1 MTAGTGTAS
10 ASATQER
17 TDTVSAPTG
26 TPLLSVRN
34 LSVHFPLKRGF
45 IVQREVAR
53 VRAVDGISFD
63 IYPGETLGLVGE
75 SGSGKTTAAK
85 AVIQLRK
92 PDSGSIMFDGQEL
105 LGMSNYELRPIRR
118 KMGMVFQDPYGSLN
132 PRMRAGDIVGEP
144 LKVHGLAESGD
155 DYRTQVSALLTTV
168 GLSPGMAE
176 RYPNEFSGG
185 QRQRLGVARAIAAK
199 PSLLVLDEAV
209 SALDVSIQAQILNLL
224 QDLQDQYNLAYLF
237 IAHDL
242 SVVRHISDR
251 VAVMYLGRIVETAY
265 SKDLYENPLHPYT
278 QALLSAIPT
287 PNPRLE
293 QSRTRIILQGDLPSP
308 MAPPSGCH
316 FHTRCPIATEACS
329 LTDPDLRQLAPNQAA
344 ACLLA
349 TGYDA
354 APSPVSRV

>member
-1 MTAGTGTAS
+1 MTVETHRAQGTKGREDSNAFDAVGLSGTA
-10 ASATQER
+10 
-17 TDTVSAPTG
+17 
-26 TPLLSVRN
+26 PLLSVRN
-34 LSVHFPLKRGF
+34 LSVHYPIKRGF
-45 IVQREVAR
+45 VVRREVAR

-63 IYPGETLGLVGE
+63 IRAGETLGLVGE

-85 AVIQLRK
+85 AVIQLKK
-92 PDSGSIMFDGQEL
+92 PDSGSIMFEGREL
-105 LGMSNYELRPIRR
+105 VGLSASAMRPIRR

-155 DYRTQVSALLTTV
+155 DYRSQVAALLSTV

-199 PSLLVLDEAV
+199 PSLLILDEAV

-224 QDLQDQYNLAYLF
+224 QDLQEQYNLAYLF

-251 VAVMYLGRIVETAY
+251 VAVMYLGRIVETAD
-265 SKDLYENPLHPYT
+265 SEDLYDRPLHPYT

-287 PNPRLE
+287 PNPIHER
-293 QSRTRIILQGDLPSP
+293 SRDRIILKGDLPSP

-316 FHTRCPIATEACS
+316 FHTRCPIAADVCS
-329 LTDPDLRQLAPNQAA
+329 LTDPELRRLAPNQSA

-349 TGYDA
+349 SGYETA
-354 APSPVSRV
+354 VR

>member
-1 MTAGTGTAS
+1 VTIES
-10 ASATQER
+10 
-17 TDTVSAPTG
+17 VSAKDREDYG
-26 TPLLSVRN
+26 AFGAQENAPLLSVRN
-34 LSVHFPLKRGF
+34 LGVHFPIKRGF

-63 IYPGETLGLVGE
+63 IRPGETLGLVGE

-92 PDSGSIMFDGQEL
+92 PESGSIMFEGQEL
-105 LGMSNYELRPIRR
+105 VGLSNSAMRPIRR

-132 PRMRAGDIVGEP
+132 PRMRAGDIAGEP

-155 DYRTQVSALLTTV
+155 DYRSQVAELLTIV
-168 GLSPGMAE
+168 GLSPGLAE

-199 PSLLVLDEAV
+199 PSLLILDEAV

-224 QDLQDQYNLAYLF
+224 QDLQEQYNLAYLF

-251 VAVMYLGRIVETAY
+251 VAVMYLGRIVETAE
-265 SKDLYENPLHPYT
+265 SKDLYEHPLHPYT
-278 QALLSAIPT
+278 EALLSAIPT
-287 PNPRLE
+287 PNPVHEKLRD
-293 QSRTRIILQGDLPSP
+293 RIILEGDLPSP
-308 MAPPSGCH
+308 MDPPSGCH
-316 FHTRCPIATEACS
+316 FHTRCPIAADVCS
-329 LTDPDLRQLAPNQAA
+329 TIDPELRVLAPGQKA

-349 TGYDA
+349 AGYDS
-354 APSPVSRV
+354 APSS

>member
-1 MTAGTGTAS
+1 MSTDVTAS
-10 ASATQER
+10 ETAITGRDSGSA
-17 TDTVSAPTG
+17 
-26 TPLLSVRN
+26 PLLSVRD
-34 LSVHFPLKRGF
+34 LQVHFPLKRGF
-45 IVQREVAR
+45 VIQREVAR

-85 AVIQLRK
+85 AVIQLNK
-92 PDSGSIMFDGQEL
+92 PDSGSVKFEGEEL
-105 LGMSNYELRPIRR
+105 VGLSTSAMRPVRR

-144 LKVHGLAESGD
+144 LKVHGLAGSKDE
-155 DYRTQVSALLTTV
+155 YRAELGSLFSTV
-168 GLSPGMAE
+168 GLSPAMAE

-199 PSLLVLDEAV
+199 PSLLILDEAV

-224 QDLQDQYNLAYLF
+224 QDLQEQYNLAYLF

-242 SVVRHISDR
+242 SVVRHISHR
-251 VAVMYLGRIVETAY
+251 VAVMYLGRIVETAD
-265 SKDLYENPLHPYT
+265 SKDLYERPLHPYT

-287 PNPRLE
+287 PNPVHERARE
-293 QSRTRIILQGDLPSP
+293 RIILRGDLPSP
-308 MAPPSGCH
+308 LSPPSGCR
-316 FHTRCPIATEACS
+316 FSTRCPIAVESCS
-329 LTDPDLRQLAPNQAA
+329 QIDPELRTLAPNQQA

-349 TGYDA
+349 EK
-354 APSPVSRV
+354 V

>member
-1 MTAGTGTAS
+1 MTVETRETGVILE
-10 ASATQER
+10 QN
-17 TDTVSAPTG
+17 APG
-26 TPLLSVRN
+26 PRGGAPLLSVRN
-34 LSVHFPLKRGF
+34 LSVHFPIKRGF

-53 VRAVDGISFD
+53 VRAVDGVSFD

-92 PDSGSIMFDGQEL
+92 PDSGSISFEGQEL
-105 LGMSNYELRPIRR
+105 AGLSTSAMRPVRR

-132 PRMRAGDIVGEP
+132 PRMRAGDVVGEP
-144 LKVHGLAESGD
+144 LKVHGLVESRD
-155 DYRTQVSALLTTV
+155 EYRGRVASLLTIV

-185 QRQRLGVARAIAAK
+185 QRQRLGVARAIAAR
-199 PSLLVLDEAV
+199 PSLLILDEAV

-224 QDLQDQYNLAYLF
+224 QDLQEEYNLAYLF

-251 VAVMYLGRIVETAY
+251 VAVMYLGRIVETAD
-265 SKDLYENPLHPYT
+265 SKDLYEKPLHPYT
-278 QALLSAIPT
+278 RALLSAIPT
-287 PNPRLE
+287 PNPVHE
-293 QSRTRIILQGDLPSP
+293 RTRERIILQGDLPSP
-308 MAPPSGCH
+308 MAPPPGCR
-316 FHTRCPIATEACS
+316 FHTRCPVAAEVCS
-329 LTDPDLRQLAPNQAA
+329 ETDPEMRSLAPNQEA

-349 TGYDA
+349 QGYNS
-354 APSPVSRV
+354 APAGRGAPGAS

>member
-1 MTAGTGTAS
+1 MTTTPTVEQGSKSEAS
-10 ASATQER
+10 ASGAE
-17 TDTVSAPTG
+17 PI
-26 TPLLSVRN
+26 LSVRN

-85 AVIQLRK
+85 AVIQLRTAGQ
-92 PDSGSIMFDGQEL
+92 GSVKFEGQEL
-105 LGMSNYELRPIRR
+105 IGLGTKAMRPVRR

-132 PRMRAGDIVGEP
+132 PRLRAGDIVGEP
-144 LKVHGLAESGD
+144 LKVHGLAGD
-155 DYRTQVSALLTTV
+155 RDEYRAQVASLLTTV
-168 GLSPGMAE
+168 GLSPAMAE

-199 PSLLVLDEAV
+199 PSLLILDEAV

-224 QDLQDQYNLAYLF
+224 QDLQEQHNLAYLF

-242 SVVRHISDR
+242 SVVRHISKR
-251 VAVMYLGRIVETAY
+251 VAVMYLGRIVETAD
-265 SKDLYENPLHPYT
+265 SKDLYEKPLHPYT

-287 PNPRLE
+287 PNPIVER
-293 QSRTRIILQGDLPSP
+293 SRERIILSGDLPSP
-308 MAPPSGCH
+308 IDPPSGCR
-316 FHTRCPIATEACS
+316 FHTRCPIAVESCAS
-329 LTDPDLRQLAPNQAA
+329 TDPELRGLAPNQEA

-349 TGYDA
+349 AGYA
-354 APSPVSRV
+354 EGG

>member
-1 MTAGTGTAS
+1 
-10 ASATQER
+10 
-17 TDTVSAPTG
+17 
-26 TPLLSVRN
+26 
-34 LSVHFPLKRGF
+34 
-45 IVQREVAR
+45 
-53 VRAVDGISFD
+53 
-63 IYPGETLGLVGE
+63 
-75 SGSGKTTAAK
+75 
-85 AVIQLRK
+85 
-92 PDSGSIMFDGQEL
+92 
-105 LGMSNYELRPIRR
+105 
-118 KMGMVFQDPYGSLN
+118 MGMVFQDPYGSLN

-251 VAVMYLGRIVETAY
+251 VAVMYLGRLVETAD

-316 FHTRCPIATEACS
+316 FHTRCPIAAEACS

>member
-1 MTAGTGTAS
+1 MTSTPVT
-10 ASATQER
+10 
-17 TDTVSAPTG
+17 TDQTVSSDVSRTESE
-26 TPLLSVRN
+26 PLLSVRN
-34 LSVHFPLKRGF
+34 LQVHFPIKRGF
-45 IVQREVAR
+45 VVQREVAR

-63 IYPGETLGLVGE
+63 IHPGETLGLVGE

-85 AVIQLRK
+85 AVIQLNN
-92 PDSGSIMFDGQEL
+92 PGGGSVKFEGQEL
-105 LGMSNYELRPIRR
+105 VGLSTSAMRPVRR

-144 LKVHGLAESGD
+144 LKVHGLAESREG
-155 DYRTQVSALLTTV
+155 YREQVASLLSTV

-199 PSLLVLDEAV
+199 PSLLILDEAV

-224 QDLQDQYNLAYLF
+224 QDLQEQYNLAYLF

-251 VAVMYLGRIVETAY
+251 VAVMYLGKIVETADA
-265 SKDLYENPLHPYT
+265 KDLYERPLHPYT

-287 PNPRLE
+287 PNPIHERARE
-293 QSRTRIILQGDLPSP
+293 RIILRGDLPSP
-308 MAPPSGCH
+308 LSPPPGCG
-316 FHTRCPIATEACS
+316 FSTRCPIATEICS
-329 LTDPDLRQLAPNQAA
+329 QSSPELRTLAENQQAA
-344 ACLLA
+344 CFLA
-349 TGYDA
+349 QGG
-354 APSPVSRV
+354 